1 MAVWSLETFRKW
13 LSGGSCLHSPW
24 RPGALETL
32 ELGLG
37 GGPVDPFA
45 LLAREQRRGAPSLS
59 ASACP
64 RPSGAWAAEVAVSPG
79 RVLGVAEA
87 AGPGPSP

>member
-1 MAVWSLETFRKW
+1 MGPVSTL
-13 LSGGSCLHSPW
+13 LGGLGPW
-24 RPGALETL
+24 IPQNWGWEAGLWTPS
-32 ELGLG
+32 LGLPENKG
-37 GGPVDPFA
+37 KK
-45 LLAREQRRGAPSLS
+45 SSSYS